1 MDELFDMYALP
12 IIAIAGTCVLMIFK
26 VAGWITW
33 DWIWVLSPT
42 WILLAIIIIV
52 VIIDMTTY
60 TCKQSKKK

>member
-1 MDELFDMYALP
+1 MDKLFDMDALP
-12 IIAIAGTCVLMIFK
+12 IIALAGTCVLMISK
-26 VAGWITW
+26 VSGWITW

-52 VIIDMTTY
+52 VIIDMTAY

>member
-12 IIAIAGTCVLMIFK
+12 IIAITGTCVLMIFK

-52 VIIDMTTY
+52 VIIDMTAY
-60 TCKQSKKK
+60 TCKQRKKK